1 MAEELKISAW
11 GVAPEHPTLAEDEV
25 HVWHAR
31 LNARLAN
38 EALPTL
44 SRGERREMKRHEVP
58 KHFAGGRYLV
68 RALLGLYTGQDPA
81 KLKLDLGPGDRLV
94 LEAPDP
100 PRFDFA
106 SGGGNALFAISAG
119 PRLALGADFLPD
131 DLDVSERL
139 RELPPREAKMVE
151 FLTPEARA
159 AAAVGHQAELKAM
172 RRLELFDELDGAAG
186 PGDCRVERLR
196 MGANYV
202 AALAAEG
209 WDWSPSYWSFR

>member
-11 GVAPEHPTLAEDEV
+11 GVPPEHPTLADDEV

-31 LNARLAN
+31 LNVRLAN
-38 EALPTL
+38 EGLPVL
-44 SRGERREMKRHEVP
+44 SRAERREMKRQEVT
-58 KHFAGGRYLV
+58 KHFAGGRYMV

-81 KLKLDLGPGDRLV
+81 RLKLDLGPDDRLV

-119 PRLALGADFLPD
+119 PPLALGADFLPD
-131 DLDVSERL
+131 DLDVSDRL
-139 RELPPREAKMVE
+139 RDLPPREAKMVE

-159 AAAVGHQAELKAM
+159 SAVVGHQAEQKAVQ
-172 RRLELFDELDGAAG
+172 RLERCLELEGAAG
-186 PGDCRVERLR
+186 PADCRVERLR

-202 AALAAEG
+202 AALAVEG
-209 WDWSPSYWSFR
+209 WDWSTSLWSFR